1 MRINKDSDGSRII
14 HIIPLSSFELLNI
27 DWQNVISSGMLNML
41 GLAFYFKAS
50 SQATFLTICLD
61 SGGNMPS
68 MNNPGKT
75 ENTHSTR
82 VGDNECGNNRNSADT
97 SVELINFYCPLL
109 RLCIFVNVNS

>member
-68 MNNPGKT
+68 MNNPGKQR
-75 ENTHSTR
+75 TR
-82 VGDNECGNNRNSADT
+82 TRPELAITNVGTTAT
-97 SVELINFYCPLL
+97 QLIHPLG
-109 RLCIFVNVNS
+109 